1 MLKASPLPVAELHM
15 RARLQPEKPA
25 EKLRLLC
32 PHWGRPSDH
41 LVDPEELYDQPLVRI
56 PVVLFE
62 QSQMGELLSIGKTAS
77 SISSGYVSSN
87 GINGGASSTFALSFA
102 MLEIQ
107 HWHSLACRLG
117 LLLLSGVVVHVA
129 QTIEGVG

>member
-15 RARLQPEKPA
+15 RAGLQPEKPA

-32 PHWGRPSDH
+32 PHWGQPSDH
-41 LVDPEELYDQPLVRI
+41 LVDPEELYDQPI
-56 PVVLFE
+56 PVVLFK

-77 SISSGYVSSN
+77 SISSGYVSSY

-102 MLEIQ
+102 MLEIRR
-107 HWHSLACRLG
+107 WHSLACRLG